1 MVNKIIYIKLF
12 HRMDMVPQTSGE
24 DKPRDVSIENKLNNL
39 IVPITVRRL
48 PYTEVNELQEWE
60 NNALRVL
67 EQIFG
72 KDSSSYND
80 LYGAIQSGPPRYGQD
95 PRGQEISPEQYQ
107 QEMDERLKRYQDIL
121 ERSKKYIQDEPI
133 SEGKKIIDD
142 IHNHLQKSNLFDG
155 KDLPAIPYILT
166 GLEREMDNAKGQWS
180 GIEILKVIK
189 DHMRQIA
196 TTDGVIMALDV
207 LAEHWLR
214 GTPDENSKITK
225 QIVNNI
231 ESIDRNNIHVKW
243 DQEIILN
250 ILRTIADITK
260 SNTLNKEIEK
270 IEKLF
275 NRSI

>member
-1 MVNKIIYIKLF
+1 MVS
-12 HRMDMVPQTSGE
+12 QTSGE
-24 DKPRDVSIENKLNNL
+24 DKPKDVSIEDNLNNL
-39 IVPITVRRL
+39 IMPIAVRRL
-48 PYTEVNELQEWE
+48 SYKEVDQLQEWE
-60 NNALRVL
+60 NNALKVL

-72 KDSSSYND
+72 KDSPYYKD
-80 LYGAIQSGPPRYGQD
+80 LYNAIQSGPPRYGQD
-95 PRGQEISPEQYQ
+95 PRGQVISPEQYQ

-121 ERSKKYIQDEPI
+121 ERSKKYIQAEPN

-142 IHNHLQKSNLFDG
+142 IHNHLQQSNLFEG
-155 KDLPAIPYILT
+155 KDLPAIHYFLT
-166 GLEREMDNAKGQWS
+166 DLERELDNAKGQWN

-196 TTDGVIMALDV
+196 TTDGVIIALDI

-214 GTPDENSKITK
+214 GKPDENSKITK

-231 ESIDRNNIHVKW
+231 ESIDRNNIHLQW
-243 DQEIILN
+243 DQEVILN

-260 SNTLNKEIEK
+260 SNTLTKEIEK
-270 IEKLF
+270 IKKLF